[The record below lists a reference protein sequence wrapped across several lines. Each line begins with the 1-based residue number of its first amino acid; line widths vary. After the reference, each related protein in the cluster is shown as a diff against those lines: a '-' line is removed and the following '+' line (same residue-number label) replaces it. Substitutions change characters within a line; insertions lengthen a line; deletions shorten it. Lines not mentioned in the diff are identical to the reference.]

1 MLIFRSLQEIPSDFG
16 PSLVT
21 IGNFDGVH
29 RGHRCVLA
37 ELAQRARQRQA
48 RSVAVTFDPHP
59 VRVLR
64 PQQPLTLITPLEQ
77 KLELLQTLE
86 IDPGLDAVLVL
97 PFTQALSQLS
107 AQEFAQAVVRDALH
121 AIEVHEGEN
130 FRFGQDASANVDTLT
145 RLGANLGFTVHAH
158 PAQMWR
164 GQPISSSRI
173 RAAIEQGDMR
183 STRQLLGRPF
193 ALQSTPA
200 PGRGYGA
207 RYTVPTINL
216 AAYRELLPA
225 NGVYLTCVQVGGESF
240 EAVTNVGNRPTF
252 GTDSFAVESH
262 LLRFHPIA
270 LDEATPLTLHF
281 LDRIRAEMRWPSP
294 DALKAQIA
302 LDVAHA
308 RHYFGLW
315 KALRNPSPQ
324 RA

>member
-1 MLIFRSLQEIPSDFG
+1 MLIFRSLQEIPPDFG

-37 ELAQRARQRQA
+37 ELAQRARQRKA

-77 KLELLQTLE
+77 KLELLQTLG

-97 PFTQALSQLS
+97 TFTQALSQLS
-107 AQEFAQAVVRDALH
+107 AQEFAQTVIRDALH

-216 AAYRELLPA
+216 EGRKVA
-225 NGVYLTCVQVGGESF
+225 
-240 EAVTNVGNRPTF
+240 
-252 GTDSFAVESH
+252 
-262 LLRFHPIA
+262 
-270 LDEATPLTLHF
+270 F
-281 LDRIRAEMRWPSP
+281 L
-294 DALKAQIA
+294 
-302 LDVAHA
+302 A
-308 RHYFGLW
+308 RHGRGHRIL
-315 KALRNPSPQ
+315 PSDLNF
-324 RA
+324 RANIYAMKQLGVTSIFSVSAVGSLKKEHAPGGAGSMEERKFRHDFHGCTDARDGRR